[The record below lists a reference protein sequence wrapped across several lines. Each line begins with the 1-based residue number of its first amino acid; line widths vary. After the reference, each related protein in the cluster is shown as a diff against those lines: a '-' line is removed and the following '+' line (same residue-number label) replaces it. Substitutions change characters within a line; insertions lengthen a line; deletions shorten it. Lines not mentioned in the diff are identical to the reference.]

1 MPVRVVVDTR
11 SVDHHGPVTAPSPS
25 ASQRGAPKRAQ
36 RAWRELAILV
46 PLVAGVLVLYDRRRS
61 LFHTDTP
68 VRIAAGLALVILGW
82 ASARAAGRAVG
93 PVMARRGVTVSGPL
107 GFVVRLATLGIALI
121 VALRIVGLNPSTLA
135 AGGAITAIILG
146 LAAQQTLGNLFAGIV
161 LLSARPFRVTERV
174 RLQGGPLG
182 GPVEGNVV
190 DAGLLYT
197 TLTRGEDKILVP
209 NSLVL
214 NSVVVP
220 LREPGAVDVRA
231 RLQPDVSP
239 TELQALLEQS
249 IRTPVRSSPHIHLEE
264 VDPDEV
270 VLRITAVPASDQDG
284 PQLAD
289 EVLSALREA
298 GIDEDTR
305 TLRAAAVDGAADQ
318 D

>member
-1 MPVRVVVDTR
+1 VV
-11 SVDHHGPVTAPSPS
+11 PPKPSS
-25 ASQRGAPKRAQ
+25 LRQRATPRAQ
-36 RAWRELAILV
+36 RAWRELALLA

-82 ASARAAGRAVG
+82 ASARAAGRALG
-93 PVMARRGVTVSGPL
+93 PLVARRGISVSGPF
-107 GFVVRLATLGIALI
+107 GFVVRLATLGVALV

-161 LLSARPFRVTERV
+161 LLSARPFRVGERV

-190 DAGLLYT
+190 DTGLLYT
-197 TLTRGEDKILVP
+197 TLSRGEDKILVP

-239 TELQALLEQS
+239 TELQALLEES
-249 IRTPVRSSPHIHLEE
+249 IQTPVRSSPHIHLEE
-264 VDPDEV
+264 VDSNEV
-270 VLRITAVPASDQDG
+270 VLRITAVPARDEDG
-284 PQLAD
+284 PRLAD
-289 EVLSALREA
+289 EVLEALREA
-298 GIDEDTR
+298 AVDADER
-305 TLRAAAVDGAADQ
+305 SARAAALAGTQ
-318 D
+318 PR